1 MMMAIL
7 LVLGFVVLAVFM
19 AAPRRKHRLP
29 ATEQFVLSLLHLS
42 AWIERTATAA
52 DNISRLASVSWRTG
66 LSIPMRRT
74 MPRAGGRRKE
84 HNEDR

>member
-42 AWIERTATAA
+42 AWIERTATAMDA
-52 DNISRLASVSWRTG
+52 AIVRYRIERRCLAINMESTRTRM
-66 LSIPMRRT
+66 L
-74 MPRAGGRRKE
+74 
-84 HNEDR
+84 EDAQ